1 MRSRGFAHYFSAAPS
16 PGGRVASG
24 HRGWC
29 EHDKD
34 ASGETAVLSQG
45 ARPGLA
51 GEHTVSMMRL
61 TGPQFSCRDAT
72 SPSGTAH
79 DAGALARFVGTAVFA
94 GFAGVELGVGDQ
106 GQVRDSRATHG
117 TIDRSGVELSSF
129 EFVAEWRGGSE
140 SERERAEGNRAI
152 EFVSSFPG
160 GRLVLDQS
168 PGADRKDLRERQV
181 SALRCVN
188 ELGRR
193 AASAGVSAT
202 FHPNSAEGSVF
213 RDEADY
219 DSLVNGLNPAF
230 VALTP
235 DPWQITLGGM
245 DPLDIIHTYRDRV
258 DHVRL
263 NIRFDADAAQLH
275 DGDTERARI
284 VAYLCHTGFTGWFVL
299 DGQRS
304 PVGDVSAS
312 TIQSAGRYTRSQLTP
327 LVHEAHHARADEL
340 RERPQK

>member
-1 MRSRGFAHYFSAAPS
+1 
-16 PGGRVASG
+16 
-24 HRGWC
+24 
-29 EHDKD
+29 
-34 ASGETAVLSQG
+34 
-45 ARPGLA
+45 
-51 GEHTVSMMRL
+51 MMRL

-72 SPSGTAH
+72 SLSGTAE
-79 DAGALARFVGTAVFA
+79 DAGALAMFVGTAVFA
-94 GFAGVELGVGDQ
+94 GFAGVELGADDH
-106 GQVRDSRATHG
+106 GQVRDTRATHG

-129 EFVAEWRGGSE
+129 EFVAEWRSGSE
-140 SERERAEGNRAI
+140 SESERAEGNRAI

-168 PGADRKDLRERQV
+168 PGPDRKDLRERQE

-193 AASAGVSAT
+193 AASAGVAAT

-219 DSLVNGLNPAF
+219 DRLVNGLNPAF
-230 VALTP
+230 AALTP
-235 DPWQITLGGM
+235 DPWQITQGGM

-263 NIRFDADAAQLH
+263 NIRPDADAAQLP

-304 PVGDVSAS
+304 TAGVLSAGA
-312 TIQSAGRYTRSQLTP
+312 IQSAGRYARSQLTP
-327 LVHEAHHARADEL
+327 LVDEAHRARADEL
-340 RERPQK
+340 GERPKR